1 MVERVTGQGLSSS
14 ILADNQR
21 TLARL
26 ATYQL
31 ELSSTKRIN
40 QVSDDPVGA
49 RQAMRYR
56 AQTLETGKYLDN
68 IDKSTAFM
76 DASDSA
82 MGQMAQVMDSIKTL
96 AVQGANGSQDAAG
109 RQALAQTASSLLSRL
124 VDLGNTVHDGR
135 YIFAGTATGTPPFAL
150 SGDGSA
156 VSYQG
161 NLDSFSVQVGP
172 STSVPVNQNGFDLFM
187 GSTNVFSTVI
197 KLRDALTANDP
208 DTVSGLIS
216 GLDTASAQVTNVQ
229 GALGGQ
235 EQRLQLAQNQLETT
249 KTNLGD
255 LLSKTEDVDFPAVI
269 SQMQLAQ
276 TALQAGLEAGA
287 KVMKPTLM
295 DYLSS

>member
-40 QVSDDPVGA
+40 VVSDDPVGA

-76 DASDSA
+76 NASDSA
-82 MGQMAQVMDSIKTL
+82 MGQMSQVMDSIKAL

-109 RQALAQTASSLLSRL
+109 RQSLAQSASSLLGQL

-150 SGDGSA
+150 SSDGSA
-156 VSYQG
+156 VTYAG
-161 NLDSFSVQVGP
+161 NLDSFAVQVGP
-172 STSVPVNQNGFDLFM
+172 STSVPVNQNGFSLFM
-187 GSTNVFSTVI
+187 GTTNVFASVI
-197 KLRDALTANDP
+197 QLRDALTGNDP
-208 DTVSGLIS
+208 GRITGLITD
-216 GLDTASAQVTNVQ
+216 LDAAHGQVNNVQ

-235 EQRLQLAQNQLETT
+235 EQRLQLAQNQLTTT

-276 TALQAGLEAGA
+276 TALQAGLQAGA

-295 DYLSS
+295 DYL